1 MKLIVLFIV
10 LFILGLF
17 ACIQS
22 GSEIGN
28 PLDMRDSLNDSLGVK
43 SETKR

>member
-28 PLDMRDSLNDSLGVK
+28 PLDVRDSLNDSLEVK
-43 SETKR
+43 SGNK

>member
-1 MKLIVLFIV
+1 VKIIVLFIA

-28 PLDMRDSLNDSLGVK
+28 PLDIRDSLDSISNEK
-43 SETKR
+43 

>member
-28 PLDMRDSLNDSLGVK
+28 PLEIRDSLDSIK
-43 SETKR
+43 KDTIKK